1 LKVLDAE
8 EDSSCIAGCGPSSI
22 LQHRHTKVITPPQQI
37 DSASAA
43 AAPLVF
49 DSSVFS
55 LGAREADDLDVL
67 TRISETDILMDN
79 TLTGEQKDMLSALLD
94 PLGDDDGGVDLIGE
108 EIVIPDNT
116 FNGLTEVRAC
126 VWGGGAVRG

>member
-1 LKVLDAE
+1 MTLL
-8 EDSSCIAGCGPSSI
+8 
-22 LQHRHTKVITPPQQI
+22 LLLL
-37 DSASAA
+37 
-43 AAPLVF
+43 PLVF
-49 DSSVFS
+49 DSSVYS

-126 VWGGGAVRG
+126 VCGGGQSGGEGGGGGSVLCSNRDQRGQ